1 MYNRFSVINREVS
14 IVRKYIRLFLNEKNP
29 FDILYE
35 TYPEIRQDLTSAR
48 ELVDCQCRSR
58 VIIFLEEKIKNK
70 DDFNL
75 INSLLILPEV
85 QAFKKELDDEFEQ
98 EIFELEKKI
107 RRQNNARKIY
117 NVSKD
122 EEGWI
127 QFIDY
132 AKENIEFKCFSIIER
147 EDYLEVRF
155 I

>member
-1 MYNRFSVINREVS
+1 MINREAS
-14 IVRKYIRLFLNEKNP
+14 AIRKYIRLLLNEKIP

-48 ELVDCQCRSR
+48 ELVDCKCRSK
-58 VIIFLEEKIKNK
+58 VIVFLEEKIKNK
-70 DDFNL
+70 NDFNL

-85 QAFKKELDDEFEQ
+85 QDFKKELDDEFEQ

-117 NVSKD
+117 NVLKD
-122 EEGWI
+122 EESWI

-132 AKENIEFKCFSIIER
+132 AKENIEFKCFSIIEKN
-147 EDYLEVRF
+147 DYLEVRF